1 MSKSEVPRQL
11 KATVRSPELIV
22 KRSGK
27 FRGKMNCKKGTNRKL
42 NKANKT
48 GKGVKLDNIET
59 NNNMENFKE
68 LPLKGANTPVGMGTP
83 GNEDAKFVVKEKEV
97 RAKLQKL
104 IKQGRKKNN

>member
-1 MSKSEVPRQL
+1 M
-11 KATVRSPELIV
+11 

-27 FRGKMNCKKGTNRKL
+27 FRGKMNCKKGTNGKL
-42 NKANKT
+42 NKRNKT
-48 GKGVKLDNIET
+48 GKEVLVRE
-59 NNNMENFKE
+59 
-68 LPLKGANTPVGMGTP
+68 ANTPVGMGTP